1 MTVVLWFLGFLA
13 LLVAT
18 LVASA
23 RARAMP
29 GDIVGRR
36 IIAIAAVA
44 YVGIVVAAVWT
55 WGGATAAAGRATQL
69 HNGALV
75 RLAVDGVR
83 LPLAGTVVIGHAPDA
98 AIRIPGSAVG
108 PAGTGDPGTGEVARI
123 EPATSGAVVRGAVL
137 AVVHG
142 KDATLLATLRG
153 CAPGEASYGLP

>member
-29 GDIVGRR
+29 GDIAGRW

-55 WGGATAAAGRATQL
+55 WGGATAAAEIG
-69 HNGALV
+69 NGGFYAELEDGSPA
-75 RLAVDGVR
+75 RLIVHLSDGTAESVTP
-83 LPLAGTVVIGHAPDA
+83 LPCPITTPDC
-98 AIRIPGSAVG
+98 
-108 PAGTGDPGTGEVARI
+108 
-123 EPATSGAVVRGAVL
+123 TS
-137 AVVHG
+137 
-142 KDATLLATLRG
+142 
-153 CAPGEASYGLP
+153 

>member
-29 GDIVGRR
+29 GDIAGRR
-36 IIAIAAVA
+36 IIAIAAIA

-69 HNGALV
+69 RNGALV

-83 LPLAGTVVIGHAPDA
+83 LPLTAAVTIGHAPDA
-98 AIRIPGSAVG
+98 AIRIPGGAGGAGVAVASGAGGASSAV
-108 PAGTGDPGTGEVARI
+108 AR
-123 EPATSGAVVRGAVL
+123 
-137 AVVHG
+137 
-142 KDATLLATLRG
+142 
-153 CAPGEASYGLP
+153 